1 MKKILVALTLS
12 FLSLVAFGQQHDKD
26 YYLAKSKRQKTT
38 GRILLIGG
46 GTLFA
51 ASFLSL
57 VKYESVYVTYL
68 GGIGI
73 AIAGVP
79 FMNASVRNKRMAAAI
94 SAYFELNNAP
104 SFYLRS
110 INSICYPSLV
120 VKIHLDKPKKF
131 SYSGN

>member
-26 YYLAKSKRQKTT
+26 YYLAKSKREKTT
-38 GRILLIGG
+38 GRILSIGG
-46 GTLFA
+46 GAVFA
-51 ASFLSL
+51 GSFLAAN
-57 VKYESVYVTYL
+57 EL
-68 GGIGI
+68 GYAPFLTLPVGVLM
-73 AIAGVP
+73 AIASVP
-79 FMNASVRNKRMAAAI
+79 FLNASVRNKQKAAAI

-120 VKIHLDKPKKF
+120 VKIHLDKPKNF
-131 SYSGN
+131 